1 MSTEFRFICAMLAT
15 WRLTHLLTAEDGP
28 FDVIVQLRAR
38 LGDSVAGRAMD
49 CFYCLS
55 IWMAAPLALF
65 VATNLTEWLVT
76 WLALSGGACLL
87 ERATT
92 RDSTSLFPD
101 RALREG
107 AADEL
112 LWTEA
117 PGIPDDERSP
127 GDPEGRIAGS
137 IGTDPT
143 RLPR

>member
-15 WRLTHLLTAEDGP
+15 WRLTHLLNAEDGP
-28 FDVIVQLRAR
+28 FDVVVQLRAR
-38 LGDSVAGRAMD
+38 MGDSVAGRAMD

-55 IWMAAPLALF
+55 LWMAAPLALF
-65 VATNLTEWLVT
+65 VSTDLVGWFVA

-87 ERATT
+87 DRVTT
-92 RDSTSLFPD
+92 RDVTSLFPN
-101 RALREG
+101 RAVREG
-107 AADEL
+107 ATDEL

-117 PGIPDDERSP
+117 PGTPNDDRSP
-127 GDPEGRIAGS
+127 GAPEGRIAGF